1 MSSSSSSSASSNRV
15 KNVTRSEIPFAEASW
30 INGLPTPYFGTK
42 PIYAQLREWARKWA
56 DQHLIPY
63 ADKWEEA
70 KEAPASFYQQA
81 AKDGLL
87 IPFALGIRLPAN
99 LRNLAKDV
107 PIPAGIPAEE
117 WDAFCDYILIDE
129 LCRAGSNGLFMHLYA
144 GISYGCGPINHFASP
159 ELQARIMPDILRGK
173 KRIALAITEPNAGS
187 DVANLSC
194 SAVKSADGK
203 YYIVNGIKKWITNG
217 YFCEGGYL
225 TTAVRTSGK
234 AGDPSGI
241 SLLVIP
247 VSKDN
252 GVSLKLM
259 RMMGQSPSG
268 TTLVEFDDTKV
279 PVENLIGGKE
289 GLGLKHIFNNFN
301 HERITIVFTAL
312 RFARV
317 CIEDAIVHTKR
328 RKAFGKP
335 LIEQPV
341 VRHKLAH
348 MARRVEAL
356 QAWTEQVVYQQNN
369 LSTAESNLLTG
380 GTTGALK
387 AHAGI
392 VLEQVCRDA
401 SQLLGGMGITKGGAG
416 ERVERIWREVKALQI
431 PGGAEDVLLDLSVRQ
446 ALKIHSQPSK
456 L

>member
-1 MSSSSSSSASSNRV
+1 MSAPMSNRV
-15 KNVTRSEIPFAEASW
+15 KDVTRSDIPFAEAPW
-30 INGLPTPYFGTK
+30 ISGLPTPYFASK
-42 PIYAQLREWARKWA
+42 PIYAQLREWARKWS
-56 DQHLIPY
+56 DEYIIPN

-70 KEAPASFYQQA
+70 KEAPDSFYQQA

-87 IPFALGIRLPAN
+87 LPFALGIRIPAK
-99 LRNLAKDV
+99 LRDLAKDV
-107 PIPAGIPAEE
+107 PMPAGIAPDQ

-159 ELQARIMPDILRGK
+159 EMQARILPDVLSGR

-194 SAVKSADGK
+194 SAVKSEDGK
-203 YYIVNGIKKWITNG
+203 HYIVNGVKKWITNG

-241 SLLVIP
+241 SLLIVP
-247 VSKDN
+247 VSKSN
-252 GVSLKLM
+252 GVSMKLM

-268 TTLVEFDDTKV
+268 TTFVEFDNTKV

-301 HERITIVFTAL
+301 HERMTICYTAL

-317 CIEDAIVHTKR
+317 CMEDSITHTKR

-341 VRHKLAH
+341 VRYKLAN
-348 MARRVEAL
+348 MARQVEAL
-356 QAWTEQVVYQQNN
+356 QAWTESVIYQQEH
-369 LSTAESNLLTG
+369 LTTAESNFYTG

-392 VLEQVCRDA
+392 TLENVCRDA
-401 SQLLGGMGITKGGAG
+401 VHLLGGMGLTKGGAG
-416 ERVERIWREVKALQI
+416 ERIERIWREVKALTI
-431 PGGAEDVLLDLSVRQ
+431 PGGSEEVLLDLSVRQ
-446 ALKIHSQPSK
+446 ALKVYAQPSK